1 MLVFEAC
8 QAGML
13 HGDPT
18 MTAASLQNAS
28 PHWLPR
34 QPKGALDHIPGDEG
48 LPLVGNTFKLL
59 ADPIGFAERMAARY
73 GPVYRSNALGGTGV
87 TLLGPDANELILFDR
102 DKIFSSEQGWGPILN
117 LLFPRGLML
126 MDFDKHRADRK
137 ALSVAFK
144 PEPMRHYAAEL
155 DAGIAAAVG
164 GWAGQTLRFYDAVK
178 KLTLDLAATSFLGV
192 PLGAEADKINQAFV
206 DEVQASVSPIRKPW
220 PGTQMR
226 KGVRARAYLVDFFER
241 EIPARRTGTGQD
253 FFSQFC
259 RATDDDGAPLTA
271 LAIADHMNFLMMAAH
286 DTITSSA
293 TSLVM
298 LLARNPDWQE
308 RLREEV
314 AALDPAVPLTEQ
326 LDRLVLTEYAFKES
340 LRMMPPV
347 PSIPRRAL
355 KDFSFG
361 GFDIPAGT
369 NVGTGIIYT
378 HRMAEHWPDPDRFD
392 PLRFTPEASK
402 GRHRFAWVPF
412 GGGAHMC
419 IGLHFATM
427 QMRLLIAHLL
437 TRYRIEAAAGSG
449 DAWQVFPIP
458 RPKDGLPVTF
468 VPLASP

>member
-1 MLVFEAC
+1 MSHA
-8 QAGML
+8 M
-13 HGDPT
+13 
-18 MTAASLQNAS
+18 LQNAS

-34 QPKGALDHIPGDEG
+34 QRKGALDHIPGNYG
-48 LPLVGNTFKLL
+48 LPFVGNTFKLL
-59 ADPIGFAERMAARY
+59 ADPIAFSEDMAARY
-73 GPVYRSNALGGTGV
+73 GPVYRNRALGGTGV
-87 TLLGPDANELILFDR
+87 NLLGPDANELVLFDR
-102 DKIFSSEQGWGPILN
+102 DKIFSSEQGWGPVLN

-137 ALSVAFK
+137 TLSVAFK
-144 PEPMRHYAAEL
+144 PEPMRHYATEL
-155 DAGIAAAVG
+155 DAGIEAAIG
-164 GWAGQTLRFYDAVK
+164 GWAGQTLRFYDVVK
-178 KLTLDLAATSFLGV
+178 TLTLDLAATSFLGV
-192 PLGAEADKINQAFV
+192 PLGAEADRINQAFV

-226 KGVRARAYLVDFFER
+226 KGVKARAYLVDFFER
-241 EIPARRTGTGQD
+241 EIPARRTGEGQD

-314 AALDPAVPLTEQ
+314 AALDTALPLTEQ
-326 LDRLVLTEYAFKES
+326 LDRLILTEYAFKES

-361 GFDIPAGT
+361 GYDIPAGT
-369 NVGTGIIYT
+369 SVGTAITYT
-378 HRMAEHWPDPDRFD
+378 HRMAEYWPDPERFD

-437 TRYRIEAAAGSG
+437 GRYRIEAAAGSG

-468 VPLASP
+468 VPLATP

>member
-1 MLVFEAC
+1 MSHA
-8 QAGML
+8 M
-13 HGDPT
+13 
-18 MTAASLQNAS
+18 LQNAS

-34 QPKGALDHIPGDEG
+34 QRKGALDHIPGNYG
-48 LPLVGNTFKLL
+48 LPFVGNTFKLL
-59 ADPIGFAERMAARY
+59 ADPIAFSENMAARY
-73 GPVYRSNALGGTGV
+73 GPIYRNRALGGTGV
-87 TLLGPDANELILFDR
+87 NLLGPDANELVLFDR
-102 DKIFSSEQGWGPILN
+102 DKIFSSEQGWGPVLN

-137 ALSVAFK
+137 TLSVAFK
-144 PEPMRHYAAEL
+144 PEPMRHYATEL
-155 DAGIAAAVG
+155 DTGIEAAIG
-164 GWAGQTLRFYDAVK
+164 GWAGQTLRFYDVVK

-192 PLGAEADKINQAFV
+192 PLGAEADRINQAFV

-226 KGVRARAYLVDFFER
+226 KGVKARAYLVDFFER
-241 EIPARRTGTGQD
+241 EIPARRTGEGQD

-259 RATDDDGAPLTA
+259 RAIDDDGAPLSA

-298 LLARNPDWQE
+298 LLARNPEWQE

-314 AALDPAVPLTEQ
+314 AALDTALPLTEQ
-326 LDRLVLTEYAFKES
+326 LDRLILTEYAFKES

-361 GFDIPAGT
+361 GYDIPAGT
-369 NVGTGIIYT
+369 SVGTAITYT
-378 HRMAEHWPDPDRFD
+378 HRMAEYWPDPERFD

-449 DAWQVFPIP
+449 NAWQVFPIP

-468 VPLASP
+468 VPLATP

>member
-1 MLVFEAC
+1 MSHA
-8 QAGML
+8 M
-13 HGDPT
+13 
-18 MTAASLQNAS
+18 LQNAS

-34 QPKGALDHIPGDEG
+34 QRKGALDHIPGNYG
-48 LPLVGNTFKLL
+48 LPFVGNTFKLL
-59 ADPIGFAERMAARY
+59 ADPIAFSEDMAARY
-73 GPVYRSNALGGTGV
+73 GPVYRNRALGGTGV
-87 TLLGPDANELILFDR
+87 NLLGPDANELVLFDR
-102 DKIFSSEQGWGPILN
+102 DKIFSSEQGWGPVLN

-126 MDFDKHRADRK
+126 IDFDKHRADRK
-137 ALSVAFK
+137 TLSVAFK
-144 PEPMRHYAAEL
+144 PGPMRHYAAEL
-155 DAGIAAAVG
+155 DVGINVVIG
-164 GWAGQTLRFYDAVK
+164 GWAGQTLRFYDVVK

-192 PLGAEADKINQAFV
+192 PLGAEADRINQAFV

-226 KGVRARAYLVDFFER
+226 KGVKARAYLVDFFER
-241 EIPARRTGTGQD
+241 EIPARRTGDGQD

-259 RATDDDGAPLTA
+259 RATDDDGAPLSA

-298 LLARNPDWQE
+298 LLARNPEWQE

-314 AALDPAVPLTEQ
+314 AALDPALPLTEQ
-326 LDRLVLTEYAFKES
+326 LDRLILTEYAFKES

-361 GFDIPAGT
+361 GYDIPAGT
-369 NVGTGIIYT
+369 SVGTAITYT
-378 HRMAEHWPDPDRFD
+378 HRMAEYWPDPERFD

-427 QMRLLIAHLL
+427 QIRLLIAHLL
-437 TRYRIEAAAGSG
+437 MRYRIEAAAGSG

>member
-1 MLVFEAC
+1 MSHA
-8 QAGML
+8 M
-13 HGDPT
+13 
-18 MTAASLQNAS
+18 LQNAS
-28 PHWLPR
+28 AHWLPR
-34 QPKGALDHIPGDEG
+34 QRKGTLDHIPGNYG
-48 LPLVGNTFKLL
+48 LPFFGNTFKLL
-59 ADPIGFAERMAARY
+59 ADPIAFSETMAARY
-73 GPVYRSNALGGTGV
+73 GPVYRNRALGGTGV
-87 TLLGPDANELILFDR
+87 NLLGPDANELVLFDR
-102 DKIFSSEQGWGPILN
+102 DKIFSSEQGWGPVLN

-137 ALSVAFK
+137 TLSVAFK
-144 PEPMRHYAAEL
+144 PEPMRHYATEL
-155 DAGIAAAVG
+155 DAGIEAAIG
-164 GWAGQTLRFYDAVK
+164 GWAGQTLRFYDVVK

-226 KGVRARAYLVDFFER
+226 KGVKARAYLIDFFER
-241 EIPARRTGTGQD
+241 EIPARRTGNGQD

-298 LLARNPDWQE
+298 LLARNPEWQD

-326 LDRLVLTEYAFKES
+326 LDRLILTEYAFKES

-355 KDFSFG
+355 KAFSFG
-361 GFDIPAGT
+361 GYDIPAGT
-369 NVGTGIIYT
+369 SVGVGITYT
-378 HRMAEHWPDPDRFD
+378 HRMAEYWPDPDRFD

-468 VPLASP
+468 VPLAST

>member
-1 MLVFEAC
+1 MSHA
-8 QAGML
+8 M
-13 HGDPT
+13 
-18 MTAASLQNAS
+18 LQNAR

-34 QPKGALDHIPGDEG
+34 QRKGALDHIPGNYG

-59 ADPIGFAERMAARY
+59 ADPIAFSANMAARY
-73 GPVYRSNALGGTGV
+73 GPVYRNRALGGTGV
-87 TLLGPDANELILFDR
+87 NLLGPDANELVLFDR
-102 DKIFSSEQGWGPILN
+102 DKIFSSEQGWGPVLN

-137 ALSVAFK
+137 TLSVAFK
-144 PEPMRHYAAEL
+144 PEPMRHYATEL
-155 DAGIAAAVG
+155 DAGIEAAIG
-164 GWAGQTLRFYDAVK
+164 GWAGQTLRFYDVVK

-192 PLGAEADKINQAFV
+192 PLGTEADRINQAFV

-226 KGVRARAYLVDFFER
+226 KGVKARAYLVNFFER
-241 EIPARRTGTGQD
+241 EIPARRTGDGQD

-259 RATDDDGAPLTA
+259 RATNDDGAPLSA

-298 LLARNPDWQE
+298 LLVRNPEWQE

-314 AALDPAVPLTEQ
+314 AALDTTLPLTEQ
-326 LDRLVLTEYAFKES
+326 LDRLILTEYAFKES

-361 GFDIPAGT
+361 GYDIPAGT
-369 NVGTGIIYT
+369 SVGTAITYT
-378 HRMAEHWPDPDRFD
+378 HRMAEYWPDPERFD

-468 VPLASP
+468 VPLATP

>member
-1 MLVFEAC
+1 MSHA
-8 QAGML
+8 M
-13 HGDPT
+13 
-18 MTAASLQNAS
+18 LQNAS

-34 QPKGALDHIPGDEG
+34 QRKGALDHIPGSNG

-59 ADPIGFAERMAARY
+59 ADPIAFSEGMAARY
-73 GPVYRSNALGGTGV
+73 GLVYRNRALGGTGV
-87 TLLGPDANELILFDR
+87 NLLGPDANELILFDR
-102 DKIFSSEQGWGPILN
+102 DKIFSSEQGWGPLLN
-117 LLFPRGLML
+117 MLFPRGLML

-137 ALSVAFK
+137 TLSVAFK
-144 PEPMRHYAAEL
+144 PEPMRHYATEL
-155 DAGIAAAVG
+155 DAGIEVAIG
-164 GWAGQTLRFYDAVK
+164 GWAGQTLRFYDVVK

-192 PLGAEADKINQAFV
+192 PLGAEADRINQAFV

-226 KGVRARAYLVDFFER
+226 KGVKARAYLVDFFER
-241 EIPARRTGTGQD
+241 EIPARRTGDGQD

-298 LLARNPDWQE
+298 LLARNPEWQE

-369 NVGTGIIYT
+369 SVNTGITYT
-378 HRMAEHWPDPDRFD
+378 HRMAEYWPDPERFD

-468 VPLASP
+468 VPLAST

>member
-1 MLVFEAC
+1 MSHA
-8 QAGML
+8 M
-13 HGDPT
+13 
-18 MTAASLQNAS
+18 LQNAS

-34 QPKGALDHIPGDEG
+34 QRKGALDHIPGNYG
-48 LPLVGNTFKLL
+48 LPFVGNTFKLL
-59 ADPIGFAERMAARY
+59 ADPIAFSENMAARY
-73 GPVYRSNALGGTGV
+73 GPVYRNRALGGTGIN
-87 TLLGPDANELILFDR
+87 LLGPDANELVLFDR
-102 DKIFSSEQGWGPILN
+102 DKIFSSEQGWGPVLN

-137 ALSVAFK
+137 TLSVAFK
-144 PEPMRHYAAEL
+144 PEPMRHYATEL
-155 DAGIAAAVG
+155 DTGIKAAIG

-192 PLGAEADKINQAFV
+192 PLGAEADRINQAFV
-206 DEVQASVSPIRKPW
+206 DEVQASVSPIRNPW

-226 KGVRARAYLVDFFER
+226 KGVKARAYLVDFFER
-241 EIPARRTGTGQD
+241 EIPARRTGDGQD

-259 RATDDDGAPLTA
+259 RATDDDGAPLSA

-298 LLARNPDWQE
+298 LLARNPEWQE

-314 AALDPAVPLTEQ
+314 AALDPAMPLTEQ
-326 LDRLVLTEYAFKES
+326 LDRLILTEYAFKES

-361 GFDIPAGT
+361 GYDIPAGT
-369 NVGTGIIYT
+369 SVGTAITYT
-378 HRMAEHWPDPDRFD
+378 HRMAEYWPDPDKFD

-468 VPLASP
+468 VPLATP